1 MGTLKQW
8 LDYFLHLNDHLS
20 TFVGDHGVWIY
31 GLLFLIVFC
40 ETGLVFTP
48 FLPGDSLLFATG
60 AIAGTTGKINPVIAG
75 AVVFIA
81 AVLGDTVNYCVGR
94 FAGIK
99 LSARFPRF
107 VKPEYL
113 AKTHGFFDRYGAKT
127 IVIAR
132 FVPFV
137 RTFAPFVAGIGQMA
151 YRRFMMFNVIGAVT
165 WVLLLIPAGYYFG
178 QTELVKK
185 HFELV
190 ILGIIFISILPGII
204 EVARERRRMK
214 KLRSDGHAA

>member
-8 LDYFLHLNDHLS
+8 LDFVLHLNDHLS
-20 TFVGDHGVWIY
+20 AFVGDHGHWIY

-60 AIAGTTGKINPVIAG
+60 AIAGTTGKIDPVIAG
-75 AVVFIA
+75 AIVFAA
-81 AVLGDTVNYCVGR
+81 AVLGDTVNYWVGR
-94 FAGIK
+94 LAGHK
-99 LSARFPRF
+99 LSARFPRV

-113 AKTHGFFDRYGAKT
+113 AKTHSFFDRYGAKT

-132 FVPFV
+132 FVPFI

-151 YRRFMMFNVIGAVT
+151 YRRFMMYNVIGALV
-165 WVLLLIPAGYYFG
+165 WVILLIPAGYYFG

-190 ILGIIFISILPGII
+190 ILSIIFISILPGVI
-204 EVARERRRMK
+204 EVIRERRRLK
-214 KLRSDGHAA
+214 QPAP